1 MRSLGQNPT
10 DQELRDMVNEVDAD
24 GMALLFRQVYLERLP
39 KQGSKQGWHKNV
51 TFMIFRNYDILLTF
65 EKVEE

>member
-24 GMALLFRQVYLERLP
+24 GMALLFRQVYLERICFKLL
-39 KQGSKQGWHKNV
+39 KTTQTRVQTGMAQERY
-51 TFMIFRNYDILLTF
+51 FYDIQKL
-65 EKVEE
+65 